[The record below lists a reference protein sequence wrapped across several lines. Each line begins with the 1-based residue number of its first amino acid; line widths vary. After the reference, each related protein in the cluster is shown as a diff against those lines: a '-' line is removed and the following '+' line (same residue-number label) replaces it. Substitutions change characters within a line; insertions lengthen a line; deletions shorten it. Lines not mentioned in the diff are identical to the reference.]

1 MDELYFLDGYYEG
14 NYFVYTADVIVG
26 FTPYIAEGYLDQ
38 GFFEDRGGAFTL
50 TGSLTRQAFQ
60 EFAAAFTGQFTFV
73 GVGGR
78 RQLASASLTSAFTH
92 TATIIKTAR
101 VQPSLT
107 SSVSVATVSVKTARS
122 SVALT
127 TIANLSAQA
136 ARTRALTSSINAAAT
151 ATTIATKTTQTAL
164 ALSSVFTTSSTAQ
177 RTRTTVQSF
186 VSTATQ
192 TTATIKT
199 AHANIA
205 LTSAFAPVIVANAS
219 VSNGAGLTASFTLSV
234 LTGVRRQFPGN
245 SLTGAATSVSP
256 GYYPQVLD
264 FDQTQF
270 PSVGDFQIRDP
281 NWTFGVWIKRE
292 SRTNYF
298 ETIATSTVDVGG
310 TNNKAAIAF
319 RGSNIRFRFNF
330 DPDEPGATW
339 YDVAPNDTDWHHY
352 LFRSIVNPANDTY
365 PVQNWRLWVDG
376 VYQGV
381 TDDAF
386 QATGDLTWCGKFN
399 TNPGDPQ
406 GSLVLGYQDLARD
419 SAGYDFNPAPF
430 NGAFAQAWMG
440 RVTDAQFD
448 VNRFYNGGPIDLG
461 ATGVSTSL
469 PTPIFY
475 NKLTS
480 AYTGVTWTNSGGPLA
495 ATAPL
500 TLPSL
505 QARFTLTCSV
515 VTVIQEAAALQSQF
529 AVSVSGT
536 RVLVLAAT
544 LAASSTQSLTAQ
556 KTARATETLTSTAT
570 LSASAEKLRGVGAG
584 LTATAT
590 LTATAF
596 KVKQFESAVAAAATL
611 SAQVART
618 RGISKT
624 LSVAATFTATIDDRT
639 RDAITLQAGAFALNI
654 TYTRVRYAASAI
666 SSSTAVTTTAV
677 TIKRTASTVSS
688 QFTQVVVADVVKIVI
703 ANFTSQFAI
712 TSIVFRA
719 VIGQAALSAN
729 GFVLTQGDILNFDP
743 CREIKVDPETRWAK
757 ILPENRLLIVESE
770 TRTLKVAQE
779 TRVLRVDYET
789 RVNIIKC

>member
-1 MDELYFLDGYYEG
+1 MDQLYFLDGYYEG

-50 TGSLTRQAFQ
+50 TGSLTRQTFQ
-60 EFAAAFTGQFTFV
+60 EFAAAFTGQFTFT
-73 GVGGR
+73 GLAGR
-78 RQLASASLTSAFTH
+78 SQFASASLTSAFTQ

-101 VQPSLT
+101 VEPSLT

-127 TIANLSAQA
+127 TIADLSAQA
-136 ARTRALTSSINAAAT
+136 ARTRALTSSIAVAAT
-151 ATTIATKTTQTAL
+151 VTTIATKTTQTAT
-164 ALSSVFTTSSTAQ
+164 ALTSQSTFTASAQ

-199 AHANIA
+199 ARITLG
-205 LTSAFAPVIVANAS
+205 LTSAFAPVITAVAS
-219 VSNGAGLTASFTLSV
+219 VSNGAGLTASFTVSA
-234 LTGVRRQFPGN
+234 LTGVLRQFPVN

-270 PSVGDFQIRDP
+270 PSPGDFAIRDP

-319 RGSNIRFRFNF
+319 RGNNIRFRFNF

-339 YDVAPNDTDWHHY
+339 TNVAPNDTEWHHY

-365 PVQNWRLWVDG
+365 PVQNWLLWVDG
-376 VYQGV
+376 VPQGV

-386 QATGDLTWCGKFN
+386 QATGDLIWCGRFGSQQQN
-399 TNPGDPQ
+399 TLQ

-419 SAGYDFNPAPF
+419 SGGYDFNPAPF

-448 VNRFYNGGPIDLG
+448 VNKFYGRFDLG
-461 ATGVSTSL
+461 TTGTATGL

-475 NKLTS
+475 NRLTTP
-480 AYTGVTWTNSGGPLA
+480 YTGVGWTNDNTVKIA
-495 ATAPL
+495 ATQAL
-500 TLPSL
+500 VLPSV
-505 QARFTLTCSV
+505 QARFTLSCEV
-515 VTVIQEAAALQSQF
+515 VTVIENTVAVQSNVS
-529 AVSVSGT
+529 VSVSGT
-536 RVLVLAAT
+536 RVLVLGAT
-544 LAASSTQSLTAQ
+544 LAASSTQSTTAQ
-556 KTARATETLTSTAT
+556 KTARVTETLTSTAT
-570 LSASAEKLRGVGAG
+570 LNASADKLRGVSAG

-590 LTATAF
+590 LSATAF
-596 KVKQFESAVAAAATL
+596 KVKQFACAISSQVTSSATA
-611 SAQVART
+611 ART
-618 RGISKT
+618 RTAASALT
-624 LSVAATFTATIDDRT
+624 AAATFTAAIDDRT
-639 RDAITLQAGAFALNI
+639 RNAITLQAGAFSLNI
-654 TYTRVRYAASAI
+654 VYTRVKFGAGAI
-666 SSSTAVTTTAV
+666 SSAATSTTTAV
-677 TIKRTASTVSS
+677 TVKRTASTLSS
-688 QFTQVVVADVVKIVI
+688 QSTITTNAQKVVISVGNLTAR
-703 ANFTSQFAI
+703 FAI

-719 VIGQAALSAN
+719 IIAQANLSAI

-743 CREIKVDPETRWAK
+743 CREIKVEEETRLAK
-757 ILPENRLLIVESE
+757 LLPESRLLIVDQE
-770 TRTLKVAQE
+770 TRTLKVPQE